1 MLKSHVTFEILPREA
16 RDLCNVSQWASSKM
30 MGYGQHSKK
39 LKQCSFLLKKGL
51 RFCRFVL
58 ISLDYLD
65 CLDCLSG
72 MVHSVAPP
80 PRRGSF
86 RVSESSS
93 DLCVCFSPNASAIRG
108 SYFKYRGEGSQI
120 YWIRFGGAVGQGV
133 VRGVVWRLVG
143 DCLWEGREPL
153 ETGWHT
159 YDWWKNLPNNP
170 PGMYKTL

>member
-1 MLKSHVTFEILPREA
+1 MANI
-16 RDLCNVSQWASSKM
+16 Q
-30 MGYGQHSKK
+30 KK

-93 DLCVCFSPNASAIRG
+93 DLCVCFSPNALAIRG

-120 YWIRFGGAVGQGV
+120 YWIRFGG
-133 VRGVVWRLVG
+133 LS
-143 DCLWEGREPL
+143 GRVSSEVSS
-153 ETGWHT
+153 
-159 YDWWKNLPNNP
+159 DV
-170 PGMYKTL
+170 